1 MGKILVSLVAF
12 LLLLSS
18 CSKGE
23 DWASIYEG
31 GDWRRLVEASASAL
45 DEGIESEALYYR
57 MMALYRLGEYS
68 EACDCAV
75 LFTLM
80 YSNDEKWA
88 DQCHDADLI
97 LLYYSGDP
105 RLEAEAGLRIRGE
118 GRAGTGELVALF
130 SALTALDDWEN
141 AAAVYNEVRPRLS
154 ARTAS
159 LMCIA
164 SKASSTIICPN
175 LEAWM
180 SEEGYSDELRLAIMA
195 ASRLLLSR
203 GEASLIL
210 PLALT
215 AYVSGEAG
223 DGEMA
228 IVIGDIYVQ
237 MEMLGEAR
245 TYYTYAYQSLP
256 DMAIERLRA
265 IQGR

>member
-18 CSKGE
+18 CSRSD
-23 DWASIYEG
+23 DWAAIYEG
-31 GDWRRLVEASASAL
+31 GDWRRLVEESASAL
-45 DEGIESEALYYR
+45 DEGIESEPLYYR
-57 MMALYRLGEYS
+57 MMALYRLGEYP
-68 EACDCAV
+68 EACDCAT
-75 LFTLM
+75 LYTLM
-80 YSNDEKWA
+80 YGDDEKWA

-97 LLYYSGDP
+97 LLYYSDDP
-105 RLEAEAGLRIRGE
+105 HIEAEAGLRIRGE

-180 SEEGYSDELRLAIMA
+180 SEEGYSEELRLAIMA